1 MLREWIELIRG
12 LGAALLEVYR
22 AEASELGS
30 EVRTSSKHLLW
41 AVALF
46 LAAAAVGFWALAA
59 GIYFLIQVLALWL
72 PLWGASGVVLLA
84 LVLTLSTLA
93 GVGVWK
99 LRKWE
104 NPAEAFRRRLVEHR
118 VWIDEHLLP
127 AEEVPVEEVPVEEV
141 PVESSAE
148 ECRETEP

>member
-22 AEASELGS
+22 AEAAELGS
-30 EVRTSSKHLLW
+30 EVRASAKHLAW
-41 AVALF
+41 AAGLF
-46 LAAAAVGFWALAA
+46 LAAAMIGFWALAA

-72 PLWGASGVVLLA
+72 PLWGASGVVLLL
-84 LVLTLSTLA
+84 LVLTLLVLA
-93 GVGVWK
+93 GVGIWK

-104 NPAEAFRRRLVEHR
+104 NPAESMRRRLAEHR

-127 AEEVPVEEVPVEEV
+127 AEEAPG
-141 PVESSAE
+141 ESAAE
-148 ECRETEP
+148 ESGATEP